1 VAAELDTRED
11 REGVHDRSGSRL
23 ARALRFVRK
32 QGPGEVWRLAREHG
46 WSGSAHFVYRNLR
59 YMLAVWRG
67 RAFDRANGVDTS
79 GDVPAAFLDT
89 TSDNRGLGHQFV
101 PTSVRSFNYIME
113 LLPRDVS
120 GFSFVDVGS
129 GKGRTLLLAA
139 RYPFRRI
146 IGIEYAGSLAQVA
159 VANVASYRGPPLR
172 CTEIES
178 VCADATAVAYPRT
191 PLVLYFFNPFEIE
204 IFDKV
209 FARILE
215 SYREAPRPI
224 LLIYAS
230 GMEDVLE
237 RVSATVL
244 GSGLF
249 ETRHDRKLPFY
260 VDTPWRL
267 SCRVFASC
275 EAPRL

>member
-1 VAAELDTRED
+1 MAAELGTRDD

-23 ARALRFVRK
+23 ARAVRFVR
-32 QGPGEVWRLAREHG
+32 QHGTGEVWRLAREHG
-46 WSGSAHFVYRNLR
+46 WSGSAHFVHRNMR
-59 YMLAVWRG
+59 YMLAVWFG

-79 GDVPAAFLDT
+79 GDVPAAYLDT
-89 TSDNRGLGHQFV
+89 TSDNRALGHQFV
-101 PTSVRSFNYIME
+101 PTSVRSFNHTMK

-139 RYPFRRI
+139 RFPFRKI
-146 IGIEYAGSLAQVA
+146 IGIEYAGSLADIA
-159 VANVASYRGPPLR
+159 ARNVASYRGPPLR

-178 VCADATAVAYPRT
+178 VCTDATTAFYPRT
-191 PLVLYFFNPFEIE
+191 PLVLYFSNPFESE

-230 GMEDVLE
+230 GMDDVLE

-244 GSGLF
+244 GSALF
-249 ETRHDRKLPFY
+249 ETRRDEKLPFFI
-260 VDTPWRL
+260 DTPWPLR
-267 SCRVFASC
+267 CRIFATSGS
-275 EAPRL
+275 